1 MELYWGS
8 GVHWWAWCLWIVL
21 VGVFWALVIWAIV
34 ALVRWA
40 HGGHRGPGGRG
51 GPGGPGTPPAP
62 WPPDDPRQSASPEE
76 NLARHYA
83 TGQIDAG
90 EYHRR
95 LESLRSRSFASS
107 GSRS

>member
-8 GVHWWAWCLWIVL
+8 GVHWWAWCLWL
-21 VGVFWALVIWAIV
+21 GLMLVFWALVIWAIV

-51 GPGGPGTPPAP
+51 GPGGPGTPPGP
-62 WPPDDPRQSASPEE
+62 WPPQGPHQSASPGEPS
-76 NLARHYA
+76 ARRYGA
-83 TGQIDAG
+83 GPVEGGQ
-90 EYHRR
+90 YHQRP
-95 LESLRSRSFASS
+95 RSFAGR